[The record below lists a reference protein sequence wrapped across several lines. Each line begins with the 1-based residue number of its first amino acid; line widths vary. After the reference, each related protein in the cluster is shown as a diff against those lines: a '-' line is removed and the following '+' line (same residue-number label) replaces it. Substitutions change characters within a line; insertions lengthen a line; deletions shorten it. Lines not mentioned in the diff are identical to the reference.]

1 MSKEKWVFK
10 SGETILDSMEVEEQF
25 KLYSPHKFEVDMLRV
40 LISSDKPL
48 TGRQIA
54 GELNK
59 KPHYVYTVLRRLMKK
74 GMVLSMKAG
83 RLKVYGCSTKGY
95 EYLKGMGK
103 LE

>member
-10 SGETILDSMEVEEQF
+10 KGEKILDSNEVKEQF
-25 KLYSPHKFEVDMLRV
+25 RLYSPQKFEVDTLQALV
-40 LISSDKPL
+40 SSDKPL

-54 GELNK
+54 AELNK
-59 KPHYVYTVLRRLMKK
+59 KPIYVYNVLRRLVKK

-83 RLKVYGCSTKGY
+83 RFKVYGCSTKGY
-95 EYLKGMGK
+95 EYLKETGE